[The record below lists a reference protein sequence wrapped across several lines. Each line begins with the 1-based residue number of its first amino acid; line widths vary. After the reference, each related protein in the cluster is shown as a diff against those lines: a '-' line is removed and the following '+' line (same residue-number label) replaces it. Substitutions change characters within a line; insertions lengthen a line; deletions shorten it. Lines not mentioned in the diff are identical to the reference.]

1 MRHDGR
7 VGATDP
13 SDHDG
18 YENPLATRYAS
29 EAMRTLFSP
38 RRRILAWRRLWIWLA
53 EAEKALGLPIADEQV
68 RALVEGLES
77 IDFEAADRY
86 ERRFRHDVMAHVHAY
101 GDVAPVA
108 RPILHLGATSCYVTD
123 NADALI
129 VREAF
134 GLVEQGLAE
143 AIDAIASFARR
154 HRDTACLAATHF
166 QPAQPTT
173 YGKRACLWL
182 NDLVDDLAEVR
193 RAAADVPFLG
203 SKGTTGT
210 QASFLAL
217 FDGDAAKV
225 LALDR
230 DVATRAGFAA
240 PVPVSGQTYSRRWDW
255 KALSVLGGIAISASK
270 FGNDVRLLS
279 GLNEV
284 AEPFEAEQVGSSAMA
299 YKRNPMRSE
308 RMTALSRHVL
318 SLVTEA
324 GATASS
330 QWLERTLDDSAA
342 RRLYLPEAF
351 LAIDGVLL
359 LLANVGRGLV
369 VNEGVVRTRLLADL
383 PFMATEDI
391 LLKATKA
398 GGDRQAL
405 HERIRKASLEA
416 RQEVLAGRP
425 NDLLGRLKADPAFAA
440 VASEI
445 DSMMDPARF
454 TGLAPRQVDRFLTE
468 VVEPALAPYR
478 GRIRGQATVHV

>member
-1 MRHDGR
+1 MGDVTAR
-7 VGATDP
+7 DP
-13 SDHDG
+13 STEAGDH
-18 YENPLATRYAS
+18 YENPLATRYAG
-29 EAMRTLFSP
+29 EAMRALFSP
-38 RRRILAWRRLWIWLA
+38 RSRILAWRRLWVWLA
-53 EAEKALGLPIADEQV
+53 EAEQALGLPIADEQIA
-68 RALVEGLES
+68 ALKDGLHA
-77 IDFEAADRY
+77 IDFEAAARY
-86 ERRFRHDVMAHVHAY
+86 EKRFRHDVMAHVHAY
-101 GDVAPVA
+101 GDAAPA
-108 RPILHLGATSCYVTD
+108 AKPILHLGATSCYVTD

-129 VREAF
+129 VKEAF
-134 GLVEQGLAE
+134 GLVEAGLAE
-143 AIDAIASFARR
+143 AVAALAAFARR

-182 NDLVDDLAEVR
+182 ADLVDDLHEVR
-193 RAAADVPFLG
+193 RAAGDVPFLG

-225 LALDR
+225 EALDR
-230 DVATRAGFAA
+230 EIAKRAGFAS

-255 KALSVLGGIAISASK
+255 KAMAVLGGIAVSASK

-299 YKRNPMRSE
+299 YKRNPMRCE

-318 SLVTEA
+318 ALVSAA

-351 LAIDGVLL
+351 LATDGALR
-359 LLANVGRGLV
+359 LLANVGYGLV
-369 VNEGVVRTRLLADL
+369 VNEGVVRQRLRQEL
-383 PFMATEDI
+383 PFMATEEI
-391 LLKATKA
+391 LLRAAKA

-405 HERIRKASLEA
+405 HERIRRASLQA
-416 RQEVLAGRP
+416 REGVLQGGP
-425 NDLLGRLKADPAFAA
+425 NELLSLLKADPAFAGIA
-440 VASEI
+440 AE
-445 DSMMDPARF
+445 MDRTVEPSRF
-454 TGLAPRQVDRFLTE
+454 VGLAPRQVDRFLSE
-468 VVEPALAPYR
+468 HVEPALAPYR
-478 GRIRGQATVHV
+478 GRLLGRSEVDV